1 MSHPTHYR
9 GEVTRIALIGGIG
22 AGKSTVVDY
31 LRARGFVAV
40 DADEVYAAL
49 VGRGQPLLATLV
61 DAFGGAVLTPEGEL
75 DRTFLASIVFSDPSA
90 LRRLDAITHPLV
102 GREMRRQLDAAPG
115 RAVFAAVPLYR
126 PEHRD
131 SLALDEVW
139 SVQVTPSIAVERLVE
154 QRAMTE
160 SDARA
165 RIARQMSNEERE
177 TLVDEVIWNN
187 ADRAALVERV
197 DELLRERGLDGD

>member
-40 DADEVYAAL
+40 DADEVYREL
-49 VGRGQPLLATLV
+49 VDRGQPLLAALV
-61 DAFGGAVLTPEGEL
+61 DAFGDAVLTPEGEL
-75 DRTFLASIVFSDPSA
+75 DRPFLASVVFADPTA
-90 LRRLDAITHPLV
+90 LTRLDAITHPMV

-115 RAVFAAVPLYR
+115 RVVFAAVPLYR
-126 PEHRD
+126 PEHRE

-139 SVQVTPSIAVERLVE
+139 SVQVAPEIAVERLVE

-160 SDARA
+160 GDARA
-165 RIARQMSNEERE
+165 RIASQMSNEQRE
-177 TLVDEVIWNN
+177 ALVDEVIWNN
-187 ADRAALVERV
+187 TDRDALNERV
-197 DELLRERGLDGD
+197 DELLRQRGLDGH

>member
-31 LRARGFVAV
+31 VRARSFVAV

-49 VGRGQPLLATLV
+49 VGPGQPLLAALV
-61 DAFGGAVLTPEGEL
+61 DAFGSAVLTPTGEL
-75 DRTFLASIVFSDPSA
+75 DRPFLASVVFSDPTA
-90 LRRLDAITHPLV
+90 LTRLDAITHPLV

-126 PEHRD
+126 PEHRE

-139 SVQVTPSIAVERLVE
+139 SVQVAPEIAIERLVE

-160 SDARA
+160 ADARA
-165 RIARQMSNEERE
+165 RIASQMSNEQRGP
-177 TLVDEVIWNN
+177 LVDEVIWNN
-187 ADRAALVERV
+187 TDRDALRERV